1 MDEITGEWRSC
12 TVRNFIICTHPEISL
27 GRLYKVLVGKLKGK
41 RPLGRDGMMGSEM
54 ILGRM
59 AGRVQSGV
67 RWLRIGAGGGLL

>member
-12 TVRNFIICTHPEISL
+12 TVRNFIICTHPEILL
-27 GRLYKVLVGKLKGK
+27 GRLYKVFVGKLKGK
-41 RPLGRDGMMGSEM
+41 RPLGRDGRMGSEM
-54 ILGRM
+54 ILGRT